1 MTDKEQKGT
10 TRAGDGAEKPKS
22 YFNAAPVPIDL
33 SDGRML
39 QPNEE
44 VTDIPMN
51 RHNKFLVDVGSLV
64 ESPSAAAGPAIDQKN
79 QPTEDKP

>member
-10 TRAGDGAEKPKS
+10 TRAGEGAEKATS
-22 YFNAAPVPIDL
+22 YYNAAPVPIDL

-39 QPNEE
+39 QPGEE
-44 VTDIPMN
+44 VIDPPMN
-51 RHNKFLVDVGSLV
+51 RHNKFHVDTGSLV

-79 QPTEDKP
+79 QGGET